1 MKKPS
6 FLERLTGSNK
16 NNEEDDYDRILD
28 EDHHFGDEENDED
41 SDDLYNN
48 DDNTDNWSDEQTEEP
63 TQQEGEL
70 PVDMYQTGDAIVIR
84 ALVAGVSPNDL
95 DISITR
101 DMVTIRGVREEYQ
114 ETNDDN
120 YFHRE
125 LFWGSFSR
133 TLVLPEEVVIDES
146 EAQEKHGMLEI
157 RLPKLDKHR
166 STQLKVKSNASSGK

>member
-6 FLERLTGSNK
+6 FLERLTGSVPAN
-16 NNEEDDYDRILD
+16 DYDRILD
-28 EDHHFGDEENDED
+28 DEHHFGDEEE
-41 SDDLYNN
+41 SEM
-48 DDNTDNWSDEQTEEP
+48 DDNTYNDDDSWDDNADNASTP
-63 TQQEGEL
+63 QEGEL
-70 PVDMYQTGDAIVIR
+70 PVDMYQTNDAIVIK
-84 ALVAGVSPNDL
+84 ALVAGVSPADL

-120 YFHRE
+120 YYHRE

-133 TLVLPEEVVIDES
+133 TLLLPEEVVIDEA
-146 EAQEKHGMLEI
+146 EAQEKHGLLEI

-166 STQLKVKSNASSGK
+166 STQLRVKTNVVQGK

>member
-6 FLERLTGSNK
+6 FLERLTGSAQNQ
-16 NNEEDDYDRILD
+16 DYDRILD
-28 EDHHFGDEENDED
+28 DEHHFGDEETEGGDTYPPNEDWDDTNDAEP
-41 SDDLYNN
+41 
-48 DDNTDNWSDEQTEEP
+48 DNTETAP
-63 TQQEGEL
+63 QEGEL
-70 PVDMYQTGDAIVIR
+70 PVDMYQTDDTIIIR

-95 DISITR
+95 DIAITR
-101 DMVTIRGVREEYQ
+101 DMVTLRGVREEYQ

-133 TLVLPEEVVIDES
+133 TLLLPEEVIIDEA

-166 STQLKVKSNASSGK
+166 TTQLKVKTNANSGK